1 MTSQESVLS
10 RIDHNLDQSVDRLLE
25 LITVQSIS
33 TDSAYK
39 EECEKA
45 CMWLVDDLNSM
56 GFEARKVDTTGHP
69 MVIAHHKK
77 APGAPHVLFYGHYD
91 VQPVDPLDLWDN
103 PPFEARVEKRPDGT
117 AKITGRGS
125 ADDKGQLMTFV
136 EACRAWIAET
146 DGLPCNVTIL
156 FEGEEE
162 CGSPSLLPFLDAYS
176 EELKADLALVCDTS
190 MWDRETPAI
199 STSLR
204 GMLGEQINITAASRD
219 LHSGYYGSAAANPI
233 HLLADILASLRNAN
247 GTIQIPEFYEGVP
260 EVPDSVRRQWDSLGF
275 SESDFLG
282 EIGLSIPAG
291 EKDRTVLEQTW
302 TRPTCEV
309 NGIWGGYTGEG
320 TKTVIPS
327 QAHAKVTFRLVGQQ
341 DPDKIRRNFR
351 QFVQDRIPGDC
362 TVTFEG
368 AGGTGA
374 VHLDYNM
381 PELHKA
387 AAALSQEWGKE
398 TALIAMG
405 GSIPIVGHFKDLLG
419 MDSLLIGFG
428 LADDRIHSPN
438 EKYELSSFHKG
449 SRSWAR
455 VLNALA

>member
-1 MTSQESVLS
+1 MAMNDTVLS
-10 RIDHNLDQSVDRLLE
+10 RIDSNLDSSLERLLE
-25 LITVQSIS
+25 LIRVQSIS

-39 EECEKA
+39 GECEKA
-45 CMWLVDDLNSM
+45 CHWLVDDLNSM
-56 GFEARKVDTTGHP
+56 GFEARKVETTGHP

-77 APGAPHVLFYGHYD
+77 NPSAPHVLFYGHYD
-91 VQPVDPLDLWDN
+91 VQPVDPLDLWDA
-103 PPFEARVEKRPDGT
+103 PPFDAKVEQRSDGT
-117 AKITGRGS
+117 SKITGRGS

-136 EACRAWIAET
+136 EACRAWISET
-146 DGLPCNVTIL
+146 GGLPCNVTIL

-162 CGSPSLLPFLDAYS
+162 CGSPSLLPFLDTYK

-190 MWDRETPAI
+190 MWDRQTPAI

-233 HLLADILASLRNAN
+233 HILTDILASLRNSN
-247 GTIQIPEFYEGVP
+247 GTILIPEFYEGVP
-260 EVPDSVRRQWDSLGF
+260 EVPVSVKDQWETLGF
-275 SESDFLG
+275 SQDKFLG

-291 EKDRTVLEQTW
+291 EKDRSTLEQTW
-302 TRPTCEV
+302 TRPTCEI

-327 QAHAKVTFRLVGQQ
+327 EAHAKVTFRLVGHQ
-341 DPDKIRRNFR
+341 DPDKIRVNFR
-351 QFVQDRIPGDC
+351 KFVEERIPGDC
-362 TVTFEG
+362 SVTFEG

-374 VHLDYNM
+374 VHLDYNKA
-381 PELHKA
+381 ELHKA
-387 AAALSQEWGKE
+387 AAALKEEWGNE

-405 GSIPIVGHFKDLLG
+405 GSIPIVGHFKSILG

-428 LADDRIHSPN
+428 LADDCIHSPN

-455 VLNALA
+455 VLQALV